1 MIAYSRGSN
10 RLAGAASLKN
20 RMPAIVGAFR
30 IHPDIA
36 QQVEQ
41 QTRNPRAAGSIPA
54 FHSLCDE
61 QPNLSDPGLTPATP
75 AR

>member
-20 RMPAIVGAFR
+20 RMPAIVGTFR

-36 QQVEQ
+36 HWTEQ
-41 QTRNPRAAGSIPA
+41 QTHNLRAAGSIPA
-54 FHSLCDE
+54 IHTLCK
-61 QPNLSDPGLTPATP
+61 QLNLSDPGLAPATL